1 MELPNVAPFIS
12 KQIYFTMEKLHFSSS
27 KSLTFKQTNFPC
39 ATNYTNAMN
48 AFKDQAETKLCDCFL
63 QTKAL
68 FINYAEK
75 CAFQANNTTCSLVS
89 SSLLSSVQLGVD
101 K

>member
-1 MELPNVAPFIS
+1 MELPNVAPFIT
-12 KQIYFTMEKLHFSSS
+12 KQIYLTMEKLKFSSS
-27 KSLTFKQTNFPC
+27 KYLTFKQNNFPC

-48 AFKDQAETKLCDCFL
+48 AFKDQAETTVCDCFL

-75 CAFQANNTTCSLVS
+75 CAFQANNTACSLVS
-89 SSLLSSVQLGVD
+89 SSLFSSVQRGED